1 MLHVENLSVGFLRY
15 RGWLRRTLVPVLD
28 GVDLTVKRGELV
40 AIIGQSGAGKSLLAQ
55 AILGVLPTTAQVRGQ
70 MQFDG
75 QALTPDRQRILRGQ
89 RIALVPQGVSWLDP
103 SLRAGHQGCYRQIK
117 AADVVRSFARFDLP
131 DHTARLYPHQLSGGM
146 ARRVLTA
153 FATLAGADLL
163 IADEPTTGLDHECR
177 GLALGLLRQL
187 ADDGH
192 GVAVITHDLAA
203 ILPLADRITILQA
216 GRSIEQTDPE
226 RFCADHL
233 QHPYARAL
241 RAALPDH
248 GFHAPAHA

>member
-1 MLHVENLSVGFLRY
+1 MLDIESLSVGFWRY
-15 RGWLRRTLVPVLD
+15 RGWLRRELVPVLT
-28 GVDLTVKRGELV
+28 GVDLSVRRGELV

-55 AILGVLPTTAQVRGQ
+55 AILGVLPPTAQVAGR

-75 QALTPDRQRILRGQ
+75 QALTPHRQRALRGQ

-103 SLRAGHQGCYRQIK
+103 TLRAGRQGAYRTISVQ
-117 AADVVRSFARFDLP
+117 DVRNSFARFDLP
-131 DHTARLYPHQLSGGM
+131 AHTTELYPHQLSGGM

-163 IADEPTTGLDHECR
+163 IADEPTTGLDADCR
-177 GLALGLLRQL
+177 SVALGLLRQL

-216 GRSIEQTDPE
+216 GRTIEHTDPD
-226 RFCADHL
+226 RFRADHL
-233 QHPYARAL
+233 HHPYARAL